1 MSHDRYLLDDTV
13 NQVVELDRGKVAVWP
28 GNYSAHAVAKELAL
42 QRQQQVWVT
51 QQKEIARL
59 EAAIER
65 FELWASMVVNERH
78 IRQARNKQRQI
89 DRMDKVERPVFER
102 RKMALELRPAER
114 GGQRIARSARSRW
127 RSATIRCCWM

>member
-102 RKMALELRPAER
+102 RKMALELRPPSEDADR
-114 GGQRIARSARSRW
+114 APRRSRW
-127 RSATIRCCWM
+127 RSATTRCCWM